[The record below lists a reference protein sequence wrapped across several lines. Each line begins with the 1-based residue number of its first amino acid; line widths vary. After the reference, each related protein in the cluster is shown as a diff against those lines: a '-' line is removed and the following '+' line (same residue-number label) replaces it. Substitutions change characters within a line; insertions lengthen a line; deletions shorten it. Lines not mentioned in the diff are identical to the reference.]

1 MGKGINMN
9 EKGGYATPLDGSRDT
24 LDEQDIATEKGKTED
39 GNGEVKSC
47 ECPDVQEKSV
57 IRVVTPR
64 NGPDPATL
72 WWSFP

>member
-9 EKGGYATPLDGSRDT
+9 EKGGYATPLDGSQDT

-57 IRVVTPR
+57 IRVVNTQER
-64 NGPDPATL
+64 
-72 WWSFP
+72 S